1 MSSEVVN
8 LLRALIRNRCVNDGT
23 PESGSEHRSVATLT
37 DYFGVPGEVFE
48 PLPGRQSL
56 IYRIEGSE
64 RDAPSLA
71 LVPHTD
77 VVPVEPSGWSRDPFE
92 GEVVDGMVYGRGAVD
107 MLNVTA
113 AMAVAAKPYVT
124 GELRARGDLI
134 FAAVADEEAGGRYG
148 AAALVE
154 ERWDLVGADY
164 LLTEVAYPALAV
176 EPGRMI
182 PVSIGEKGAFWSAL
196 RATGTPGHGSTPYR
210 ADNALAKMAEAVH
223 GLFETPAPVAIID
236 EWESFV
242 SVLDL
247 PVEIKEALVD
257 PDRVDDA
264 IDELSIDDPLF
275 ARYVHAL
282 THMTVSPNMLSAGMK
297 ANVIADRAQAQI
309 DIRTLPGMDR
319 HFVDSHLR
327 KAMGSARDDVDI
339 EPFMDMESTI
349 SPTGN
354 PLWEAIASGV
364 EDIEGHRN
372 LLPTLMTVGT
382 DARFFRTRGTVAYG
396 VGLYDDRMSFSEML
410 ALFHGH
416 DERVSAESVD
426 LTTRLYERVLQHFLG
441 S

>member
-1 MSSEVVN
+1 MSSEVVE
-8 LLRALIRNRCVNDGT
+8 LLRALIRNECVNDGT
-23 PESGSEHRSVATLT
+23 PESGHEHRSVATLT
-37 DYFGVPGEVFE
+37 DYLGVPGEVFE

-56 IYRIEGSE
+56 IYRVQGSE

-77 VVPVEPSGWSRDPFE
+77 VVPVDPSGWSRDPFAAE
-92 GEVVDGMVYGRGAVD
+92 LVDGMVYGRGAVD

-113 AMAVAAKPYVT
+113 AMAAAVKPYVV
-124 GELRARGDLI
+124 GQLRPRGDLV

-148 AAALVE
+148 AAALVDQ
-154 ERWDLVGADY
+154 RWDLVGADY
-164 LLTEVAYPALAV
+164 LLTEVAYPPLATGG
-176 EPGRMI
+176 GRMV
-182 PVSIGEKGAFWSAL
+182 PVSVGEKGAFWSAL

-223 GLFETPAPVAIID
+223 GLFQTPSPVAIID
-236 EWESFV
+236 EWEAFV

-247 PVEIKEALVD
+247 PDELKEALVD
-257 PDRVDDA
+257 PDRVDEA
-264 IDELSIDDPLF
+264 VDELAIDDPLF

-282 THMTVSPNMLSAGMK
+282 THMTVSPNMLAAGIK

-327 KAMGSARDDVDI
+327 KAMGSARDDVEID
-339 EPFMDMESTI
+339 PFMDMESTI

-354 PLWEAIASGV
+354 ALWEAIARGV
-364 EDIEGHRN
+364 EDVEGHRN

-382 DARFFRTRGTVAYG
+382 DARFFRARGTVAYG

-416 DERVSAESVD
+416 DERVSEKSVE
-426 LTTRLYERVLQHFLG
+426 LTAQLYERVLHHLLVT
-441 S
+441 